1 MPLSDIK
8 KRTCREKFPGLLKKI
23 SGALDQPSA
32 RARVFVGVWRG
43 MSIAL

>member
-32 RARVFVGVWRG
+32 RARVFGVWRG
-43 MSIAL
+43 MPIAL